1 MIKNY
6 NFLIR
11 HKILENPGI
20 LVQYKNKNHLKIKII
35 EGFNYI
41 IKVKKKNQSF
51 LTLLIKIKFCPKL
64 T

>member
-41 IKVKKKNQSF
+41 IKVKKKKSVIF
-51 LTLLIKIKFCPKL
+51 DFID
-64 T
+64 